1 MIKLYKNKAVLHS
14 LVWLAIYLFINTIT
28 GNVASNLEVNNYLVS
43 CIPNFILAVVCF
55 IYFYKNKI
63 SNDIG
68 LLCKPKE
75 NAEGMLFYIPLFVL
89 PLLPLLYGINTAIK
103 PFDLLALFLMYIGV
117 GFMEEIIFRGLMFK
131 ALTNQ
136 WNRVVV
142 VAFISFTFAIGHI
155 ASMVAIGQSG
165 FDTILQIINAL
176 VVGFMFMTVMLAS
189 KNLTVCVIAHI
200 AYNFIANIS
209 LMGSTKTAIIII
221 NTVITLLYFIYLIF
235 YRKNIKAYFNGTT
248 DI

>member
-1 MIKLYKNKAVLHS
+1 MIKLYKNNAVLHS
-14 LVWLAIYLFINTIT
+14 LVWLGLYLLINTIT
-28 GNVASNLEVNNYLVS
+28 GNVASILAVNDYLVS
-43 CIPNFILAVVCF
+43 CIPNFILAFICF
-55 IYFYKNKI
+55 IHLCKNKI
-63 SNDIG
+63 LSDIG

-75 NAEGMLFYIPLFVL
+75 NAGSMLFYIPLFAL

-103 PFDLLALFLMYIGV
+103 PFDLFAIFLMYTGV
-117 GFMEEIIFRGLMFK
+117 GFMEEIIFRGFMFR

-189 KNLTVCVIAHI
+189 KNLTICVIAHI

-221 NTVITLLYFIYLIF
+221 NAVITILYFIYLLF

-248 DI
+248 SI